1 LAQTVKRKSGE
12 NSRNRESVARTMAE
26 SHVQLSQFMSPGHAN
41 AQGNV
46 HGGEI
51 MKLADEAGA
60 LAAMRHSRSH
70 VVTVAMDSMTF
81 MEPIYVGNLVILEA
95 EVTYVGQTSME
106 VRVEVTAENPLTGVR
121 TTTNTAYLVY
131 VAIDQQGRPQRVA
144 PLVATDEEERLR
156 MEEAQARQ
164 TYRKQQRE
172 REARA
177 RQRQRRVSGAAEGTR

>member
-1 LAQTVKRKSGE
+1 
-12 NSRNRESVARTMAE
+12 MAE

-81 MEPIYVGNLVILEA
+81 MEPIYVGNVVILEA
-95 EVTYVGQTSME
+95 EVTYVGQTSLE
-106 VRVEVTAENPLTGVR
+106 VRAEVTAENPLTGVR
-121 TTTNTAYLVY
+121 TTTTTAYMCTAALPTP
-131 VAIDQQGRPQRVA
+131 GRRPARGA
-144 PLVATDEEERLR
+144 P
-156 MEEAQARQ
+156 
-164 TYRKQQRE
+164 
-172 REARA
+172 
-177 RQRQRRVSGAAEGTR
+177 